1 MEGSGATT
9 PPIVSA
15 SAPAHPRRALT
26 HSRRRYEQPVASA
39 GVEAIG
45 AAFGIPGKLV
55 RAEAHG
61 SGHIHE
67 TFIARYLH
75 QGTETRFVHQRL
87 NTGIFRDPAGL
98 MENVARITG
107 HLREKLEQRGVASPE
122 RRCLTLVPARDGRP
136 CHVDNDGGVW
146 RTFGFIEGSRTL
158 DVLERRE
165 QAFEVARA
173 FGAFAEML
181 ADLPPPPLRI
191 TIPDFHDLGR
201 RFSALDSAARADANG
216 RTATAQAEIDRARR
230 CYEQVRGE
238 LDGLGG
244 ALPRRVFHHDCK
256 VNNVLL
262 DAGSGE
268 ALCVIDLDTSMPGT
282 VLSDFG
288 ELVRSG
294 TCRSPEDT
302 RDLAA
307 MRLEPALFE
316 ALARGYLEGAGSLL
330 GDAERHALP
339 VAGAVLTLMNAIRF
353 LTDHLEGDSYF
364 RIQRPGHNLDR
375 ARAQLRLLE
384 LLLEDL
390 ERARR
395 VMEAA
400 GGS

>member
-1 MEGSGATT
+1 MEAL
-9 PPIVSA
+9 SA
-15 SAPAHPRRALT
+15 FR
-26 HSRRRYEQPVASA
+26 
-39 GVEAIG
+39 
-45 AAFGIPGKLV
+45 IPGKLV
-55 RAEAHG
+55 RTDPYG
-61 SGHIHE
+61 SGHIHD
-67 TFIARYLH
+67 TFV
-75 QGTETRFVHQRL
+75 GTYAHDGAQIRFVHQRL
-87 NTGIFRDPAGL
+87 NTDVFQDPEGL

-122 RRCLTLVPARDGRP
+122 RRCLTLVPARDGQP
-136 CHVDNDGGVW
+136 CHVDADGGVW
-146 RTFGFIEGSRTL
+146 RTFGFVEGSRTL
-158 DVLERRE
+158 DVLARPE

-201 RFSALDSAARADANG
+201 RFAAFDSAVRVDAKGRA
-216 RTATAQAEIDRARR
+216 ATAQAEIDLARR
-230 CYEQVRGE
+230 RYEQMRGE
-238 LDGLGG
+238 LDGLGE

-262 DAGSGE
+262 DAVSGE
-268 ALCVIDLDTSMPGT
+268 ALCVIDLDTTMPGT

-302 RDLAA
+302 RDLGG
-307 MRLEPALFE
+307 MRLEPELFA
-316 ALARGYLEGAGSLL
+316 ALARGYLEGAGPLL

-339 VAGAVLTLMNAIRF
+339 LAGAVLTLMNAIRF
-353 LTDHLEGDSYF
+353 LTDHLEGDTYF
-364 RIQRPGHNLDR
+364 RIQRPGQNLDR

-384 LLLEDL
+384 LLREDL
-390 ERARR
+390 EHARR